1 MKNPLSPNEF
11 KIMQLLW
18 QMDRPLSRPEIIE
31 MVPDR
36 DWNPNSIHLILNN
49 MIEKGVIRVDG
60 MTRCG
65 RGYGRTYA
73 ATMSKLEYGAA
84 VLREAT
90 PDLSDEERVLGILPL
105 LLDGKNASDTLAKLK
120 ALLKAK

>member
-18 QMDRPLSRPEIIE
+18 KEDRPLSRPEIIE
-31 MVPDR
+31 MIPDR

-49 MIEKGVIRVDG
+49 MIEKGVICVEG

-73 ATMSKLEYGAA
+73 ATVTNLEYA
-84 VLREAT
+84 VNLLRDAT
-90 PDLSDEERVLGILPL
+90 PELSPDARIRGILPL
-105 LLDGKNASDTLAKLK
+105 LIADGVTPETVKELKKTLGAQ
-120 ALLKAK
+120 

>member
-18 QMDRPLSRPEIIE
+18 KEDRPLSRPEIIE
-31 MVPDR
+31 MIPDR

-49 MIEKGVIRVDG
+49 MIEKGVIRVEG

-73 ATMSKLEYGAA
+73 ATVSNLEYA
-84 VLREAT
+84 VNLLRDAT
-90 PDLSDEERVLGILPL
+90 PETNPDERVMGVLKL
-105 LLDGKNASDTLAKLK
+105 LLDDGVKPETLKELK
-120 ALLKAK
+120 TILAAR

>member
-1 MKNPLSPNEF
+1 
-11 KIMQLLW
+11 
-18 QMDRPLSRPEIIE
+18 

-49 MIEKGVIRVDG
+49 MIEKGVIRVEG

-73 ATMSKLEYGAA
+73 ATLSNLEYAVN
-84 VLREAT
+84 VLREST
-90 PDLSDEERVLGILPL
+90 PDLTADERVLGILPL
-105 LLDGKNASDTLAKLK
+105 LLDDNVSPEAVSKLK
-120 ALLKAK
+120 TLLKTR

>member
-18 QMDRPLSRPEIIE
+18 KEDRPLSRPEIIE
-31 MVPDR
+31 MIPDR

-49 MIEKGVIRVDG
+49 MIEKGVIRVEG

-73 ATMSKLEYGAA
+73 ATVSNMEYA
-84 VLREAT
+84 VNLLRDAT
-90 PDLSDEERVLGILPL
+90 PETNPDERVLGVLKL
-105 LLDGKNASDTLAKLK
+105 LLDDGVKPETLKELK
-120 ALLKAK
+120 TILAAR

>member
-18 QMDRPLSRPEIIE
+18 KEDRPLSRPEIIE
-31 MVPDR
+31 MIPDR

-73 ATMSKLEYGAA
+73 ATVTNLEYA
-84 VLREAT
+84 VNLLRNAT
-90 PDLSDEERVLGILPL
+90 PELSSDARVRGILPL
-105 LLDGKNASDTLAKLK
+105 LIADGVTAETVKELKK
-120 ALLKAK
+120 ALDAQ

>member
-1 MKNPLSPNEF
+1 MKNPLSQNVF

-18 QMDRPLSRPEIIE
+18 QKDRPLSRPEIIE

-49 MIEKGVIRVDG
+49 MIEKGVIRVEG

-73 ATMSKLEYGAA
+73 ATMTNLEYAA
-84 VLREAT
+84 HVLREAT
-90 PDLSDEERVLGILPL
+90 PDLTPDERALGILPL
-105 LLDGKNASDTLAKLK
+105 LLDEVAPETVTKLK
-120 ALLKAK
+120 ALLKAR

>member
-18 QMDRPLSRPEIIE
+18 RMNRPLSRPEIIE
-31 MVPDR
+31 MVPER

-73 ATMSKLEYGAA
+73 AALSNLEYAVN

-90 PDLSDEERVLGILPL
+90 PDLNDDERVLGILPQ
-105 LLDGKNASDTLAKLK
+105 LLDRDLAPDTVSKLRE
-120 ALLKAK
+120 LLQTR

>member
-31 MVPDR
+31 MVPER

-73 ATMSKLEYGAA
+73 ATMSNLEYGAA

-90 PDLSDEERVLGILPL
+90 PDLSADDRVLGILPL
-105 LLDGKNASDTLAKLK
+105 LLDETITPETVTKLK
-120 ALLKAK
+120 ALLKTK

>member
-1 MKNPLSPNEF
+1 MKNPLSQNEF

-18 QMDRPLSRPEIIE
+18 QKDRPLSRPEIIE

-49 MIEKGVIRVDG
+49 MIEKGVIRVEG

-73 ATMSKLEYGAA
+73 ATMTNLEYAA
-84 VLREAT
+84 YVLKEAT
-90 PDLSDEERVLGILPL
+90 PDLTPDERALGILPL
-105 LLDGKNASDTLAKLK
+105 LLDDIAPETVTKLK
-120 ALLKAK
+120 ALLKAR

>member
-11 KIMQLLW
+11 KIMQLMW
-18 QMDRPLSRPEIIE
+18 KENRPLSRPEIIE
-31 MVPDR
+31 LTPER

-49 MIEKGVIRVDG
+49 MIEKGVIRVNG

-73 ATMSKLEYGAA
+73 VCMSNLEYAS
-84 VLREAT
+84 VLLKDAT
-90 PDLSDEERVLGILPL
+90 PELNADERLLGVTKL
-105 LLDGKNASDTLAKLK
+105 LLEDEVSAAAKESLAR
-120 ALLKAK
+120 LLK

>member
-1 MKNPLSPNEF
+1 MKNPLSQNEF

-18 QMDRPLSRPEIIE
+18 QKDRPLSRPEIIA
-31 MVPDR
+31 MVPER

-49 MIEKGVIRVDG
+49 MIEKGVIRVEG

-73 ATMSKLEYGAA
+73 ATMSNLEYA
-84 VLREAT
+84 VNVLQDVT
-90 PDLSDEERVLGILPL
+90 PDLSADERAVGVMTL
-105 LLDGKNASDTLAKLK
+105 LLDDLAPETVARLREI
-120 ALLKAK
+120 LEAK

>member
-31 MVPDR
+31 MVPER

-73 ATMSKLEYGAA
+73 ATMSNLEYGAA

-90 PDLSDEERVLGILPL
+90 PDLSPDERVLGILPL
-105 LLDGKNASDTLAKLK
+105 LLDADITPETVTKLK
-120 ALLKAK
+120 ALLKTK

>member
-31 MVPDR
+31 MVPER

-73 ATMSKLEYGAA
+73 ATMSNLEYGAA

>member
-1 MKNPLSPNEF
+1 MKNPLSQNEF

-18 QMDRPLSRPEIIE
+18 KMERPLSRPEIIE
-31 MVPDR
+31 MVPER

-49 MIEKGVIRVDG
+49 MIEKGVIRVEG

-73 ATMSKLEYGAA
+73 ATMTNLEYGVA
-84 VLREAT
+84 VLQEAT
-90 PDLSDEERVLGILPL
+90 PDLNADERVLGILPL
-105 LLDGKNASDTLAKLK
+105 LLEEVSPETVTKLK
-120 ALLKAK
+120 ALLKTK

>member
-18 QMDRPLSRPEIIE
+18 KEERPLSRPEIIE
-31 MVPDR
+31 MIPER

-73 ATMSKLEYGAA
+73 ATVNNLEYA
-84 VLREAT
+84 VMLLKEAT
-90 PDLSDEERVLGILPL
+90 QEMNDDQRVLGVLPL
-105 LLDGKNASDTLAKLK
+105 LLDGVSTEARAQLKELLLA
-120 ALLKAK
+120 